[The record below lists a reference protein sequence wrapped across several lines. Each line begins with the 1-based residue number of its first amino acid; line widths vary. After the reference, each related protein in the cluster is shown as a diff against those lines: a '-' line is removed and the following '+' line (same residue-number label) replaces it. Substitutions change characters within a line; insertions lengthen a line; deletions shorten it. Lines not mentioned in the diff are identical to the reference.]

1 MSSLAANYIPTRDD
15 VALPSFAAVL
25 FLTPALRRGRPRP
38 SNGDSPA
45 RIRRC
50 AGGRRMQQR
59 HEHRLQWWQT
69 SEHAPGTVAPA
80 KSQTVPEGL
89 RRGRRR
95 TAPPKRI
102 RWTLRAS
109 GAPAMKRVPLRPGGR
124 AMKYRPGWMVNEI
137 PSTLDRYHPL
147 DQISAAAIDPIAG
160 PRLCSQERWPRSASP
175 LLPLPC
181 RATSGRLRSRRRRR
195 PLPGHARSAARNAAR
210 PSARVKVTS
219 SPTSAQDSG
228 CLWLRQEQEGQVM
241 LICRPPACM
250 NE

>member
-1 MSSLAANYIPTRDD
+1 
-15 VALPSFAAVL
+15 
-25 FLTPALRRGRPRP
+25 
-38 SNGDSPA
+38 
-45 RIRRC
+45 
-50 AGGRRMQQR
+50 MQQR

-124 AMKYRPGWMVNEI
+124 GIKYRPRWTVNEI

-181 RATSGRLRSRRRRR
+181 RTRGPIGDSAPRHERPPSEPPPPPTSSWTCTQRRAQRRETLRSRQGNL
-195 PLPGHARSAARNAAR
+195 LPNVGSGLRLLVAAAGTGR
-210 PSARVKVTS
+210 PSDADPPS
-219 SPTSAQDSG
+219 SSMH
-228 CLWLRQEQEGQVM
+228 E
-241 LICRPPACM
+241 
-250 NE
+250 